1 MKILEL
7 VQGTQEWLDARMDHF
22 TASEAPAVMGQSK
35 YATRTQ
41 LLDHKKG
48 WITELNKKTLILFEE
63 GHASEAAARP
73 IVEKIIGE
81 ELYSVVGVLEGTKYL
96 ASFDGLSMMQDLVF
110 EHKLF
115 GKVLAQNVLN
125 NLLEPH
131 YYWQLE
137 HQLMV
142 SGAEKVIFVTSDGTE
157 DNMKSMYYEPVPG
170 RREALIAGWEQFEK
184 DLANHEMQAKTE
196 KVIAQSIS
204 TLPAIE
210 YEMNGL
216 ALTSNLGDFKAAA
229 DALVVKANSIIET
242 DQDFADAEARQKV
255 FTKAESDIKAI
266 AEKVLSEAVD
276 IEKFTKDLQYIGEQI
291 RQARLAESKQIKS
304 RKEEIRAEIVNAATA
319 EINQHNQIF
328 AKLNLHVPV
337 VNISVTDAMKGKK
350 TIDSLKDA
358 ADTAVSQMKI
368 ELDTFYRTANANA
381 QFMQSYSEYRL
392 LFADWKS
399 IAFKDSEDFE
409 ALVKSRIADHKEA
422 EQIRLDAE
430 REKIRA
436 EEQAKLRREVEEQA
450 RQEQIK
456 EQQAKVALQREADEK
471 ARAEQVAA
479 NKTEAQ
485 SEPVETSKPQTS
497 KPYLSQ
503 SKQQAPKSILTD
515 YQEGFIAGLTEA
527 FNGDHPSLDSAINR
541 FLEKDAA

>member
-73 IVEKIIGE
+73 IVEKMIGE
-81 ELYSVVGVLEGTKYL
+81 DLYSVVGVLEGTKYL
-96 ASFDGLSMMQDLVF
+96 ASFDGLTMMEDLVF

-115 GKVLAQNVLN
+115 GKVLAENVLN

-157 DNMKSMYYEPVPG
+157 DNMKSMYYEAVPG

-196 KVIAQSIS
+196 KVVAQDIS
-204 TLPAIE
+204 TLPTIE

-216 ALTSNLGDFKAAA
+216 ALTSNLGEFKAAA
-229 DALVVKANSIIET
+229 DALVVKANSTIET
-242 DQDFADAEARQKV
+242 DQDFADAEARQKI

-304 RKEEIRAEIVNAATA
+304 RKEEIKTQIVNAATN
-319 EINQHNQIF
+319 EINQHNEIF
-328 AKLNLHVPV
+328 AKLKLQVPTV
-337 VNISVTDAMKGKK
+337 DISVTDAMKGKK
-350 TIDSLKDA
+350 TIDSLTDA
-358 ADTAVSQMKI
+358 AETAVSQIKI
-368 ELDTFYRTANANA
+368 ELDKYYRTANANA
-381 QFMQSYSEYRL
+381 ELMQSYSEYRL

-409 ALVKSRIADHKEA
+409 ALVKSRIADHKEE
-422 EQIRLDAE
+422 EQKRMDAE

-436 EEQAKLRREVEEQA
+436 EEQAKLKREADEKA

-456 EQQAKVALQREADEK
+456 AQQEQAALQREADEK

-479 NKTEAQ
+479 NQTEAQ
-485 SEPVETSKPQTS
+485 SEPVEESKPQVRKTYLA
-497 KPYLSQ
+497 KP
-503 SKQQAPKSILTD
+503 KQEVARAVLTD

-527 FNGDHPSLDSAINR
+527 FNGGYQSLDKAILQ
-541 FLEKDAA
+541 FLEKDVA

>member
-255 FTKAESDIKAI
+255 FTKAESDIKTI

-328 AKLNLHVPV
+328 ATLNLHVPV

-358 ADTAVSQMKI
+358 ADTAVSQIKI

-527 FNGDHPSLDSAINR
+527 FNGDYPSLDSAINR

>member
-1 MKILEL
+1 MKILDL
-7 VQGTQEWLDARMDHF
+7 VQGSKEWLDTRLSHF
-22 TASEAPAVMGQSK
+22 TASEAPAMMGESK
-35 YATRTQ
+35 YHSRTQ

-48 WITELNKKTLILFEE
+48 WITEVDEHTKRLFER

-73 IVEKIIGE
+73 IVESMIGE
-81 ELYSVVGVLEGTKYL
+81 DLYSVVGVMEGTKFL
-96 ASFDGLSMMQDLVF
+96 ASFDGLTMMEDIAW

-115 GKVLAQNVLN
+115 GRVLAENVLN
-125 NLLEPH
+125 NVLDPH

-142 SGAEKVIFVTSDGTE
+142 SGADKVFFVTSDGTE
-157 DNMKSMYYEPVPG
+157 ENMAHMYYEAVPG

-196 KVIAQSIS
+196 KVVAQDTSA
-204 TLPAIE
+204 LPIIE

-216 ALTSNLGDFKAAA
+216 ALTSNLGEFKAAA
-229 DALVVKANSIIET
+229 DALVVKANSTIET

-276 IEKFTKDLQYIGEQI
+276 IEKFTKDLKYIGEQI

-304 RKEEIRAEIVNAATA
+304 RKEELRAEIANAAAA
-319 EINQHNQIF
+319 EINQHNIIF
-328 AKLNLHVPV
+328 TKLNLQVPV
-337 VNISVTDAMKGKK
+337 VDISVSDAMKGKK

-358 ADTAVSQMKI
+358 AQTAVSQIKI
-368 ELDTFYRTANANA
+368 ELDKFYRTANANA

-422 EQIRLDAE
+422 EKIRLDAE
-430 REKIRA
+430 REKIRT
-436 EEQAKLRREVEEQA
+436 EEQAKL
-450 RQEQIK
+450 K
-456 EQQAKVALQREADEK
+456 READEK
-471 ARAEQVAA
+471 AHQEQIKAQQEQVAA
-479 NKTEAQ
+479 NQTEAQ
-485 SEPVETSKPQTS
+485 IEPVKESKPQVRKTYLA
-497 KPYLSQ
+497 KP
-503 SKQQAPKSILTD
+503 KQEAPKPILTD

-527 FNGDHPSLDSAINR
+527 FNGDYPSLDSAINR